1 MSNKRLTLKLDEL
14 EAIISTTNQTMPK
27 TPPQVNQSPIKELD
41 LNVKTQETG
50 NNEKELEIALNQL
63 RRRNRQLEDKLA
75 TLYRQLQDKEN
86 EMKKMHAEMSAS
98 IESLERSNF
107 EKAKGMRGSNLYRTL
122 TKEIKAG
129 LSIFRFSKN
138 SFLG

>member
-1 MSNKRLTLKLDEL
+1 MVSKLALVFHIKSPDKENRLFHRLAPWWLVAVIAFLRD
-14 EAIISTTNQTMPK
+14 
-27 TPPQVNQSPIKELD
+27 QVNQSPIKELD

-75 TLYRQLQDKEN
+75 TLYRQLQDKDN

-107 EKAKGMRGSNLYRTL
+107 EKAKGMRGNNLYSNLA
-122 TKEIKAG
+122 KETKAG
-129 LSIFRFSKN
+129 FRI
-138 SFLG
+138 L

>member
-14 EAIISTTNQTMPK
+14 EAVISTTNQTMPNA
-27 TPPQVNQSPIKELD
+27 PAQINQSPIKELD
-41 LNVKTQETG
+41 LNIKTQETG

-63 RRRNRQLEDKLA
+63 RRRNKQLEDKLA
-75 TLYRQLQDKEN
+75 ILYRQLQDKDN

-107 EKAKGMRGSNLYRTL
+107 EKAKGLGELFLFRSL
-122 TKEIKAG
+122 T
-129 LSIFRFSKN
+129 
-138 SFLG
+138 